1 MLGVGVPAL
10 RAALRAA
17 LREARAQIRALSPG
31 ELLELAEA

>member
-17 LREARAQIRALSPG
+17 LREARAQIRVLSPG